1 MLLVGK
7 HKIGFENYRWKAR
20 RKKISKIDPP
30 RKNSPQV
37 LEFNE
42 TKVDSPVAWF
52 YRVPFPSAD
61 SKIA

>member
-7 HKIGFENYRWKAR
+7 HKIGFENYRWKAG
-20 RKKISKIDPP
+20 RKFFPKIESP

-42 TKVDSPVAWF
+42 T
-52 YRVPFPSAD
+52 RVG
-61 SKIA
+61 